1 MNCHNMRIKEEEEP
15 MEVSDLVHNGQI
27 TKESAQLAVM
37 GSHQMFSGEAEDQM
51 HASNKMGEQLCP
63 GATISDQCLND
74 LKSEDRFYPAGFQTG
89 PGMADSL
96 VSGAAMFQLK
106 VKTEDCGDQ
115 SEAKMEEQLLF
126 KRKSPEQPFFAA
138 KIEDVFPAGAKMEER
153 LLFGSKMEN
162 SMMDHVF
169 TGAKKERQLFVG
181 TKIEEQFT
189 SGPKMADQC
198 LRAVLWQDMSVNL
211 ASTLL
216 HQLSGKETDW
226 NSCNSERWHFHQNTI
241 E

>member
-1 MNCHNMRIKEEEEP
+1 
-15 MEVSDLVHNGQI
+15 MEVSDLAHNGQI
-27 TKESAQLAVM
+27 TKESAQLPAM
-37 GSHQMFSGEAEDQM
+37 ASHHMFSGGAEDQM

-63 GATISDQCLND
+63 AAKISDQCLNG
-74 LKSEDRFYPAGFQTG
+74 LKTEDRFYPAGFQTA

-126 KRKSPEQPFFAA
+126 KRKSPEQPFFAVP
-138 KIEDVFPAGAKMEER
+138 VFPAGAKMEEQ
-153 LLFGSKMEN
+153 LLFGTKMEN
-162 SMMDHVF
+162 SMTDHVF

-181 TKIEEQFT
+181 TKMEEQFT

-216 HQLSGKETDW
+216 HQLSGKAADW
-226 NSCNSERWHFHQNTI
+226 SCCKSDRWYCHHQNTS
-241 E
+241 EGCTSTT

>member
-1 MNCHNMRIKEEEEP
+1 MNCHNVRIKEEEEP
-15 MEVSDLVHNGQI
+15 MEVSDLVHHGQI
-27 TKESAQLAVM
+27 TKESAQLPVM
-37 GSHQMFSGEAEDQM
+37 ASHQMFSGEAEDQM

-63 GATISDQCLND
+63 GAKISGQCLNG
-74 LKSEDRFYPAGFQTG
+74 LKSEDRFYPAGFQTAL
-89 PGMADSL
+89 GMADSL

-138 KIEDVFPAGAKMEER
+138 KIEDVFPAGAKMEEQ
-153 LLFGSKMEN
+153 LLFGTKMEN
-162 SMMDHVF
+162 SMTDHVF
-169 TGAKKERQLFVG
+169 AGAKKERQLFVG
-181 TKIEEQFT
+181 TKMEDQFT

-216 HQLSGKETDW
+216 HQLSGKATDR
-226 NSCNSERWHFHQNTI
+226 NSGIAR
-241 E
+241 